1 LIKKHRLKEVSN
13 YKNKIMRK
21 LIFLMLLFFVGGTV
35 MAQREKENVESST
48 RVFIDKAQF
57 TQINKDWNTVADFNS
72 GIGEYVQFYP
82 IEVIDLKT
90 KEKVKALQLDMY
102 IKKPEIYKTAWV
114 GLDEI
119 DEFIQFIEKNV
130 IPNLD
135 LKFKKKSTEFIFKAK
150 EMTFSYLVDEK
161 RKRISIWLNNY
172 EREGQLNYSFWTE
185 TQVDK
190 IPDLLKVL
198 KMIN

>member
-1 LIKKHRLKEVSN
+1 MK
-13 YKNKIMRK
+13 K
-21 LIFLMLLFFVGGTV
+21 LILLSFLFLSGTV
-35 MAQREKENVESST
+35 LAQKNKENVESST

-135 LKFKKKSTEFIFKAK
+135 LKFKKKSTEYIFKAK

-172 EREGQLNYSFWTE
+172 EKEGQLNYSFWTE

>member
-1 LIKKHRLKEVSN
+1 MKKVILISML
-13 YKNKIMRK
+13 
-21 LIFLMLLFFVGGTV
+21 FLASISVN
-35 MAQREKENVESST
+35 AQKENIESTT
-48 RVFIDKAQF
+48 RIFIDKAQF
-57 TQINKDWNTVADFNS
+57 TQINKDWNTVAEFSS
-72 GIGEYVQFYP
+72 GIGEFVNFYP

-90 KEKVKALQLDMY
+90 KAVVNALQLDMY
-102 IKKPEIYKTAWV
+102 VKKPEVNKTAWV
-114 GLDEI
+114 GLDEV
-119 DEFIQFIEKNV
+119 DEFIQFIETNV

-150 EMTFSYLVDEK
+150 EMTFSYIVDEK

-172 EREGQLNYSFWTE
+172 EKEGQANYYFWTE

-198 KMIN
+198 KKIK

>member
-1 LIKKHRLKEVSN
+1 MKKVILISML
-13 YKNKIMRK
+13 
-21 LIFLMLLFFVGGTV
+21 FLASISTS
-35 MAQREKENVESST
+35 AQKENIESTT
-48 RVFIDKAQF
+48 RIFIDKAQF
-57 TQINKDWNTVADFNS
+57 TQINKDWNTVAEFSS
-72 GIGEYVQFYP
+72 GIGEFVNFYP

-90 KEKVKALQLDMY
+90 KAIVNALQLDMY
-102 IKKPEIYKTAWV
+102 VKKPEVNKTAWV
-114 GLDEI
+114 GLDEV
-119 DEFIQFIEKNV
+119 DEFIQFIETNV

-150 EMTFSYLVDEK
+150 EMTFSYIVDEK

-172 EREGQLNYSFWTE
+172 EKEGQANYYFWTE

-198 KMIN
+198 KKIK